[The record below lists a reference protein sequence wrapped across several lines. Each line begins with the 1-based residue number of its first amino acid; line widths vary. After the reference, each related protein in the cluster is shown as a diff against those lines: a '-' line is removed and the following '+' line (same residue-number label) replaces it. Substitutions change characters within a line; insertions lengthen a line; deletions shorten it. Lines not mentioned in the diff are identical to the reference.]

1 MERVGNDYPRL
12 VALSHPLLHPEANPG
27 LINLYSQH
35 FVDLID
41 LQDNQFKTLP
51 VEDVLSSRYPALRYV
66 AQIYNEDYMTPIRTN
81 LLDVSSLVITY
92 DELFR
97 RTTLAERFRELLIKL
112 LEEHYRAPVDTEF
125 TLQLTDP
132 HSNQPEV
139 DICILQCRPQSH
151 FKESKVHLPTSLNP
165 ADVIFSTQR
174 LVPAGRV
181 VGITHIVYVT
191 PEGYFSL
198 TTQAERAHIGHL
210 ISQLNAKMADLIFIT
225 IGPGRWGTVNP
236 DLGVPINYGDI
247 YNTRALVEV
256 AGIGSIAVPEP
267 SFGTHFFQDL
277 VEANIFPLAIYLE
290 DPEVQFNHPFF
301 YDTPNQLVEFLPEAG
316 DCSESVR
323 LIEVASFRPG
333 HHLELVMDDDK
344 GKALAYLVPD
354 E

>member
-1 MERVGNDYPRL
+1 VGNDYPRL

-35 FVDLID
+35 YVDLID
-41 LQDNQFKTLP
+41 LQENQFKSLP
-51 VEDVLSSRYPALRYV
+51 VEEVLSNQYPALRFI
-66 AQIYNEDYMTPIRTN
+66 AQIFNDDYMTPIRSN
-81 LLDVSSLVITY
+81 ILDGSPLVITY
-92 DELFR
+92 DEFFR
-97 RTTLAERFRELLIKL
+97 RTPLAGNFRELLSK
-112 LEEHYRAPVDTEF
+112 LEEHYHSPVDTEF
-125 TLQLTDP
+125 TLQIIDP
-132 HSNQPEV
+132 NSSRSEV
-139 DICILQCRPQSH
+139 DICILQCRPQSY
-151 FKESKVHLPTSLNP
+151 FKESKVHLPPSINP
-165 ADVIFSTQR
+165 ADIIFSTQR

-181 VGITHIVYVT
+181 TGITHIIYVT

-210 ISQLNAKMADLIFIT
+210 VSQLNAKMASFIFIT

-247 YNTRALVEV
+247 YNTRALVEL
-256 AGIGSIAVPEP
+256 AGIGSVAVPEP

-277 VEANIFPLAIYLE
+277 VEANIFPLAIFLE
-290 DPEVQFNHPFF
+290 DPEVQFNHSFF
-301 YDTPNQLVEFLPEAG
+301 YDTQNQLAEFLPDATE
-316 DCSESVR
+316 CSGTVR

-354 E
+354 EENL